1 MSKNVYCGSASNP
14 PKGSRFGSMQ
24 ECIERN
30 QIRRYGVKQIDSRLM
45 ASSGKIKGDPTAT
58 DKIKVKIVGL
68 RGRESRIEKEMNSKA
83 AKNDKSKMDEL
94 KKQLKETKKQIDN
107 LRAKII

>member
-30 QIRRYGVKQIDSRLM
+30 QIRRFGVKQIDSRML
-45 ASSGKIKGDPTAT
+45 ASTSKVKDNPTST
-58 DKIKVKIVGL
+58 DKVKLKLVGL
-68 RGRESRIEKEMNSKA
+68 RGRESRIEKEMNSKS

-94 KKQLKETKKQIDN
+94 KKQLKDTKKQIDN
-107 LRAKII
+107 FRQKL